1 MDLAPAHEGLKTRI
15 LAEIAE
21 LVESGAFV
29 NGPEVAEFENAFAAY
44 CGTSDCVGVASGLD
58 ALRLALLAA
67 GIDAGDEVILPANT
81 FAATVEAVIQAGG
94 TPVLV
99 DVTTRDYNIDID
111 AAADAISP
119 RTRFILPV
127 HLYGQLADMRQ
138 LVKIAETS
146 KVALIEDACQAHGA
160 RRDGNGAGA
169 AGIAGAFSFYP
180 SKNLGAFG
188 DAGALVTNN
197 PAVAAR
203 SRALREH
210 GQVGKYSHEFSG
222 YTARLDTL
230 QAIVLKHKLPLL
242 DEWNEARRA
251 VRAFYDTALRDVG
264 DLALPPQPR
273 GSLPVWHLYVIRTE
287 RRKALESFLA
297 ERNVSTGRHYPQPI
311 HLAPAFEHLDY
322 LHGAFPITEAL
333 ANELISLPIF
343 PGITEEQV
351 TMVVEG
357 IRDFFGDA

>member
-1 MDLAPAHEGLKTRI
+1 VDLSPAHKELKAGI
-15 LAEIAE
+15 LDEIAQ

-29 NGPEVAEFENAFAAY
+29 NGPEVVEFENAFAAY

-67 GIDAGDEVILPANT
+67 GIEAGDEVILPANT
-81 FAATVEAVIQAGG
+81 FAATVEAVLQAGG

-99 DVTTRDYNIDID
+99 DVTTRDYNIDVA
-111 AAADAISP
+111 AAADAVSP
-119 RTRFILPV
+119 RTRFVLPV

-138 LVKIAETS
+138 LVGITEAAR
-146 KVALIEDACQAHGA
+146 VALIEDACQAHGA
-160 RRDGNGAGA
+160 QRDGIRAGT
-169 AGIAGAFSFYP
+169 AGIAVAFSFYP

-188 DAGALVTNN
+188 DAGALVTND
-197 PAVAAR
+197 PVLAER
-203 SRALREH
+203 SRALRQH
-210 GQVGKYSHEFSG
+210 GEVRKYSHDFAG

-242 DEWNEARRA
+242 DEWNKARRA
-251 VRAFYDTALRDVG
+251 VRTFYDEALRDVG
-264 DLALPPQPR
+264 DLALPPQAR

-287 RRKALESFLA
+287 RRRALQSFLA
-297 ERNVSTGRHYPQPI
+297 ERNVSTGRHYPQPL
-311 HLAPAFEHLDY
+311 HLAPAFEHLEY
-322 LHGAFPITEAL
+322 RPGAFPITEAL
-333 ANELISLPIF
+333 ADELISLPIY
-343 PGITEEQV
+343 PGITEEQM